1 MGGDSLNNIFKDQRL
16 NYKDFLIIIASWY
29 FIRISSYYIIEKDFV
44 NLIYINQILSF
55 TISILSHIVFLL
67 IIYSYF
73 NLLYD
78 LKFSDLGFKLNKEQI
93 RLKLLSII
101 FIILT
106 SGVILFNFNYSNAT
120 KSSFFPIN
128 LTENFLKIIYSNLPL
143 IVIIFL
149 TLIFTA
155 SVEQFLI
162 NKITFSLFD
171 LYLPSFIAIILNSLF
186 ASILLLEFESAF
198 ILINFFALLI
208 SNYLYLI
215 SDYTLFNS
223 IIFYSY
229 FLTIYIVFIYGFQFI
244 II

>member
-1 MGGDSLNNIFKDQRL
+1 MNNNIFKDQRL

-29 FIRISSYYIIEKDFV
+29 FIRISSYYIMEKDFLSLV
-44 NLIYINQILSF
+44 YINQILSF
-55 TISILSHIVFLL
+55 TIIILSHIVFLL

-78 LKFSDLGFKLNKEQI
+78 LKFSDLGFKLNKEKI
-93 RLKLLSII
+93 KLKHLLII
-101 FIILT
+101 FLVLT
-106 SGVILFNFNYSNAT
+106 SGVILFNFNYSTAA
-120 KSSFFPIN
+120 KGIFFPIN
-128 LTENFLKIIYSNLPL
+128 LAGNFLKVIYSNLPL

-149 TLIFTA
+149 ALIFTA

-162 NKITFSLFD
+162 NKIAFSLFD
-171 LYLPSFIAIILNSLF
+171 LYLPSFIALILNSLF
-186 ASILLLEFESAF
+186 ASFLFLEFKPAF

-208 SNYLYLI
+208 SNYFYLI

-229 FLTIYIVFIYGFQFI
+229 FLTIYITFIYGFNFI